1 MRIRTGAPLALGA
14 ALLLLAPAVP
24 AGAADTPA
32 SAGARF
38 GWIDAQQVLDETEA
52 GKAIKQRVE
61 AFRDSRQKVI
71 DLEEAELKKAEENL
85 GQQMSL
91 LSDDARREKQLEFQ
105 RKLGDYQKKVVELN
119 RELQDK
125 KDELLGEFNEVLLRA
140 VRQVAEKE
148 GYDYVLDYGGDGSV
162 LYGSPDH
169 DLTQRV
175 MAQVDAGP

>member
-1 MRIRTGAPLALGA
+1 MRIRYGAPLALGA

-24 AGAADTPA
+24 AGAADTK
-32 SAGARF
+32 F
-38 GWIDAQQVLDETEA
+38 GWIDAQKVLDETEA

-71 DLEEAELKKAEENL
+71 DLEEEELKKAEENL

-91 LSDDARREKQLEFQ
+91 LSEDARREKQVEFQ

-175 MAQVDAGP
+175 MARVDASP